1 MIIER
6 LVRRLD
12 YETVAEC
19 MPEDDRKLLTHIRK
33 DQARK
38 QRKKGESE
46 EGSMVNL
53 LPALSF
59 ARADTM

>member
-1 MIIER
+1 M
-6 LVRRLD
+6 RRLD

-19 MPEDDRKLLTHIRK
+19 MPEDDRKLLAHIRK

-46 EGSMVNL
+46 EVSMVGQVAL
-53 LPALSF
+53 LLISKHLP
-59 ARADTM
+59 R